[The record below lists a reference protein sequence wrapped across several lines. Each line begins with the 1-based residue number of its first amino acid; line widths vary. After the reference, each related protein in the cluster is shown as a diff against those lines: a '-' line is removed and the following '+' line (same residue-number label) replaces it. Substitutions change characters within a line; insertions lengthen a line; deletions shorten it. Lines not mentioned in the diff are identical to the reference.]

1 MKREVTPEER
11 KKILAI
17 KKKAKYRYIPK
28 NIQKRTKAIKRRF
41 RRQRVDILAKAWMTY
56 IDYLGIDKYRPKQFN
71 YHKTKGG
78 TQCLYRD
85 NLFTIGERAAI
96 TKYLRE
102 HDLIT
107 SDSWQFYTV
116 QWRKHHGQEKEENT
130 QQKTDEDHSEEQ
142 PLARIR

>member
-1 MKREVTPEER
+1 VTPEER

-17 KKKAKYRYIPK
+17 KKKAKYRETPK
-28 NIQKRTKAIKRRF
+28 KYQKKAKTIKRRF

-56 IDYLGIDKYRPKQFN
+56 IDCLGIDKYRPKQFN

-78 TQCLYRD
+78 TQCLFRD

-102 HDLIT
+102 RDLIT
-107 SDSWQFYTV
+107 LDDWQFYTV
-116 QWRKHHGQEKEENT
+116 QWRNNNGQEKEEAEEST
-130 QQKTDEDHSEEQ
+130 QCKKDENHPEEQ